1 MQFEIKGIRYSAS
14 KLSVFDQLK
23 VSRKLLPVLAGMLAE
38 FGSIQNLLPKS
49 EPVPRADTEKAGN
62 SDTKKASDFTRYAP
76 VFEKL
81 LPVVAD
87 KLAML
92 SEEDTNAIIFPCL
105 AVVQRAHGKDRW
117 VPVAQGNDLAFDDID
132 LFSMLQIVGRVVGDS
147 LGNFLPAPPDSVT
160 EDQPPQ
166 G

>member
-1 MQFEIKGIRYSAS
+1 MQFEIKGIRYSAH

-23 VSRKLLPVLAGMLAE
+23 VSRKLLPVLAGLLAE

-49 EPVPRADTEKAGN
+49 EPVPGADTEKV
-62 SDTKKASDFTRYAP
+62 SDFTRYAP

-147 LGNFLPAPPDSVT
+147 LGNFLPALPGSVT
-160 EDQPPQ
+160 EGQQPQ

>member
-1 MQFEIKGIRYSAS
+1 MQFEIKGIRYSAH

-23 VSRKLLPVLAGMLAE
+23 VSRKLLPVLAGLLAE

-49 EPVPRADTEKAGN
+49 EPVLSADTEKV
-62 SDTKKASDFTRYAP
+62 SDFTRYAP

-147 LGNFLPAPPDSVT
+147 LGNFLPALPGSVT
-160 EDQPPQ
+160 EGQQPQ

>member
-1 MQFEIKGIRYSAS
+1 MQFEIKGIRYSAH

-23 VSRKLLPVLAGMLAE
+23 VSRKLLPVLAGLLAE

-49 EPVPRADTEKAGN
+49 EPVPGEDTEKV
-62 SDTKKASDFTRYAP
+62 SDFTRYAP

-117 VPVAQGNDLAFDDID
+117 VPVAQGNELAFDDID

-147 LGNFLPAPPDSVT
+147 LGNFLPALPGSVT
-160 EDQPPQ
+160 EGQQPQ

>member
-1 MQFEIKGIRYSAS
+1 MKFEIKGIRYSAS

-23 VSRKLLPVLAGMLAE
+23 VSRKLLPLLASLLAE
-38 FGSIQNLLPKS
+38 FGSIQALLPKS
-49 EPVPRADTEKAGN
+49 EPVQSADTKKVKGADTEKV
-62 SDTKKASDFTRYAP
+62 SDFTRYAP

-147 LGNFLPAPPDSVT
+147 LGNFLPAPPEKGT
-160 EDQPPQ
+160 EGQQPQ

>member
-1 MQFEIKGIRYSAS
+1 MQFEIKGIRYSAH

-23 VSRKLLPVLAGMLAE
+23 VSRKLLPVLAGLLAE

-49 EPVPRADTEKAGN
+49 EPVPGADTEKV
-62 SDTKKASDFTRYAP
+62 SDFTRYAP

-147 LGNFLPAPPDSVT
+147 LGNFLPALPGIVT
-160 EDQPPQ
+160 EGQQSQ

>member
-23 VSRKLLPVLAGMLAE
+23 VSRKLLPVLAGMLGDFQALRE
-38 FGSIQNLLPKS
+38 SSQGGNVNSTIETVLPKI
-49 EPVPRADTEKAGN
+49 ADAVAG
-62 SDTKKASDFTRYAP
+62 
-76 VFEKL
+76 
-81 LPVVAD
+81 
-87 KLAML
+87 L

-117 VPVAQGNDLAFDDID
+117 VPVMQGNDLAFDDID

>member
-1 MQFEIKGIRYSAS
+1 MQFEIKGIRYSAH

-23 VSRKLLPVLAGMLAE
+23 VSRKLLPVLAGMLGDFQAQRE
-38 FGSIQNLLPKS
+38 SSKGGNVNSTIETVLPKI
-49 EPVPRADTEKAGN
+49 ADAVAG
-62 SDTKKASDFTRYAP
+62 
-76 VFEKL
+76 
-81 LPVVAD
+81 
-87 KLAML
+87 L

-117 VPVAQGNDLAFDDID
+117 VPVMQGNDLAFDDID

-147 LGNFLPAPPDSVT
+147 LGNFLPALPEKGT
-160 EDQPPQ
+160 EGQQPQ

>member
-1 MQFEIKGIRYSAS
+1 MQFEIKGIRYSAH

-23 VSRKLLPVLAGMLAE
+23 VSRKLLPVLAGMLGDFQALRE
-38 FGSIQNLLPKS
+38 SSQGGNVNSTIETALPKI
-49 EPVPRADTEKAGN
+49 ADAVAG
-62 SDTKKASDFTRYAP
+62 
-76 VFEKL
+76 
-81 LPVVAD
+81 
-87 KLAML
+87 L

-117 VPVAQGNDLAFDDID
+117 VPVMQGNDLAFDDID

-147 LGNFLPAPPDSVT
+147 LGNFLPAPPEKGT
-160 EDQPPQ
+160 EGQQPQ

>member
-1 MQFEIKGIRYSAS
+1 MQFEIKGIRYSAH

-23 VSRKLLPVLAGMLAE
+23 VSRKLLPVLAGLLAE

-49 EPVPRADTEKAGN
+49 EPVPGADTEKV
-62 SDTKKASDFTRYAP
+62 SDFTRYAP

-147 LGNFLPAPPDSVT
+147 LGNFLPALPGSVT
-160 EDQPPQ
+160 EGQQSQ

>member
-1 MQFEIKGIRYSAS
+1 MQFEIKGIRYSAH

-23 VSRKLLPVLAGMLAE
+23 VSRKLLPVLAGLLAE

-49 EPVPRADTEKAGN
+49 EPVQDADTE
-62 SDTKKASDFTRYAP
+62 KASDFTRYAP

-147 LGNFLPAPPDSVT
+147 LGNFLPAPPEKET
-160 EDQPPQ
+160 EGQQPQ